1 MYLAAMRLRL
11 NSMGYGPDA
20 VGRLDDGRVVFVR
33 GGAPG
38 DVVDIEVTNSHSRH
52 LEARIVSLVE
62 ASDHRREPA
71 CEHHRSEECG
81 GCPWQHLSDDCQQA
95 EKQAIVV
102 REVGRIAKQITVR
115 PMLVPG
121 PPLGYRRRTRLG
133 HNGDR
138 LGYRYRGQQRIFD
151 IRMCPVLQPELEAEL
166 DTIRDAVK
174 EWRSGNVDV
183 MVDESGDVIVGG
195 PANAFAQPN
204 RHAEKAL
211 IDLVL
216 EAVPIQAKTVVE
228 LFCGAGTFTVPL
240 LERGHGVSAWEVDKQ
255 SLAKLIEKAPD
266 AMVHRADLFKGPHVF
281 GHPDAIVLDP
291 PRKGASA
298 CMQSIIDSQP
308 DTVCYVSC
316 DVMTLC
322 RDISVLV
329 SGGYIVEWVQ
339 PVDAFPQTHHIEC
352 VARLTKETP

>member
-1 MYLAAMRLRL
+1 
-11 NSMGYGPDA
+11 MGYGPDA

-38 DVVDIEVTNSHSRH
+38 DLVDIEVTNAHSRH
-52 LEARIVSLVE
+52 LEAKILSVVE
-62 ASDHRREPA
+62 ASKHRREPE
-71 CEHHRSEECG
+71 CEHHRTDECG
-81 GCPWQHLSDDCQQA
+81 GCPWQHLSDECQQT
-95 EKQAIVV
+95 EKQSIVV
-102 REVGRIAKQITVR
+102 REIGRIANNITVR

-133 HNGDR
+133 HNGNR

-166 DTIRDAVK
+166 NAIRNAVK
-174 EWRSGNVDV
+174 EWQSGNVDV
-183 MVDESGDVIVGG
+183 MVDASGDVIVGG

-204 RHAEKAL
+204 QHAEKAL
-211 IDLVL
+211 IELVL
-216 EAVPIQAKTVVE
+216 EAVPADAKTVVE

-240 LERGHGVSAWEVDKQ
+240 LERGHSVSAWEMDKRA
-255 SLAKLIEKAPD
+255 LAQLRKKAPD
-266 AMVHRADLFKGPHVF
+266 AMVQRADLFRGSHSF
-281 GHPDAIVLDP
+281 GQPNAVVLDP

-298 CMQSIIDSQP
+298 CMESILNSRP
-308 DTVCYVSC
+308 DIICYVSC

-322 RDISVLV
+322 RDINVLV
-329 SGGYIVEWVQ
+329 SGGYCVEWVQ

-352 VARLTKETP
+352 VAKLVKETP